1 MSCDVSLA
9 AVALQSQTP
18 PMSDDD
24 CICIRM
30 NRRGVPAAAVAV
42 SPSIDNEV
50 GAITAASVPLW
61 RPPISDPIWLAVC
74 ALHRRPRLRFPFL
87 FIAAQSRC

>member
-1 MSCDVSLA
+1 MSFA

-30 NRRGVPAAAVAV
+30 NRRGVPAAAVAVAV

-74 ALHRRPRLRFPFL
+74 ALHRRPRLRFPSP